1 MDRHAWNE
9 RYREKEL
16 VWSATPNRFLVEV
29 VSGLEPGAAYDLAGG
44 EGRNAVWMAEHGWR
58 VTVVDWSSVALE
70 KGRRLADQRGVE
82 VDFREADLLDWS
94 PWERRDLVAVVYLQI
109 PPRER
114 HAAWRTA
121 LEATA
126 AGGTLAIIGHDSSNL
141 TEGFGGPQSPEVLYT
156 ADEVTEVIGDRVEI
170 VRAELVHGP
179 VELEDGTTAIAL
191 DNVVVGRVE
200 RVQSLR
206 VQS

>member
-70 KGRRLADQRGVE
+70 KGRCLADQRGGE
-82 VDFREADLLDWS
+82 VAFREADLLDWS
-94 PWERRDLVAVVYLQI
+94 PWERRDLVAVVYLQM

-121 LEATA
+121 LEAAA

-141 TEGFGGPQSPEVLYT
+141 TEGFGGPQSPEVLST

-170 VRAELVHGP
+170 VRAELVHRP
-179 VELEDGTTAIAL
+179 VELEDGTTALAL

-200 RVQSLR
+200 RVQS
-206 VQS
+206 